1 MQRRYWGHF
10 ICQMNTLSN
19 YSAGLRIYCADR
31 AKIVNS
37 AMQRVN

>member
-1 MQRRYWGHF
+1 MKLV
-10 ICQMNTLSN
+10 CN